1 RPGRATC
8 FLAWSA
14 PSWPA
19 AFHRLTPPRWPPTR
33 MVGPPRW
40 AGVGASLRP
49 ICQACSPNGCRRLS
63 CGRPVTDNLRPVWAT
78 VDRAAVAHNVTVL
91 KQIAAPAQLC
101 AVVKADG
108 YGHGAVAVAEAA
120 VGAGAEWLGV
130 ALVEEGIELRQAGI
144 DAPVL
149 LLSEPPVD
157 AFAEVAAH
165 GLTPTVYTPEGVE
178 AAAKAAAS
186 AGAPLRMH
194 LKIDTG
200 MHRSGVAPERAV
212 ALAKAITARD
222 ELRLQGV
229 YTHF

>member
-1 RPGRATC
+1 MAGPPPSAPVG
-8 FLAWSA
+8 AWS
-14 PSWPA
+14 
-19 AFHRLTPPRWPPTR
+19 
-33 MVGPPRW
+33 
-40 AGVGASLRP
+40 RP
-49 ICQACSPNGCRRLS
+49 ICLACFPNGSRRFS
-63 CGRPVTDNLRPVWAT
+63 PGRPVTDNLRPVWAT

-120 VGAGAEWLGV
+120 VGAGAEWLGG

-144 DAPVL
+144 EATVL

-157 AFAEVAAH
+157 AFVEVAAH

-186 AGAPLRMH
+186 AGTPLPVH
-194 LKIDTG
+194 LKVDTG
-200 MHRSGVAPERAV
+200 MHRVGVAPERAV

-222 ELRLQGV
+222 
-229 YTHF
+229 